1 MEITSFLNIIGVIAF
16 SLSGVLKGLKHQLD
30 IFGIIVLGT
39 ITATGGGIIR
49 DILLNRTPRTIV
61 NEGDIYLSIVISII
75 GYLIAHNLHSLGKLI
90 VITDALGLAVFVII
104 GAEAAFT
111 SNEKIGLMGTALMA
125 TLTGVGGGIIRDSLV
140 REIPIVLKEDLY
152 ATLCIVGGMLYYVFK
167 VYTKIP
173 EQIYSNGIIL
183 LIFILRIIAIKYKL
197 SLPRKKNIY

>member
-1 MEITSFLNIIGVIAF
+1 MEITSLLNIIGVIAF

-90 VITDALGLAVFVII
+90 AITDALGLAVFVII

-140 REIPIVLKEDLY
+140 REVPIVLKEDLY

-197 SLPRKKNIY
+197 SLPRKKTIY